1 MKASF
6 LRSILHRALAPA
18 VIASCFVAVGAGC
31 DDGDSH
37 DDFDDEGGEC
47 RKYDRRRPQEEP
59 PVGCAS
65 SAHFILD
72 APGAVQPG
80 VDPSSLW
87 VRACID
93 ATCVDRPLFSGDP
106 ELDRGEGSFGFDLA
120 LAGLACG
127 RQLNIAAIS
136 LYDKIANAPLYTDV
150 RAVSMACKA
159 DSCRLPPLEFKAP
172 DEAFRCGQRG
182 TFIELVSPDA
192 IALVPDAQPFAVV
205 CVDDLCSEPIAVPT
219 GSAGIEAGLA
229 IDVFIQGVERSSVE
243 ATKHQ
248 ARLVVSSASDAE
260 TFSQSFELLLSPTAS
275 FTCSS
280 ERAPDFVLPLRPEM
294 FGSSNPGGGRPPPY
308 VPDTDGEGGAGGE
321 AGGSGGEAG
330 GGSGEAGAGGEGGAS
345 GGSAGSGSAGG
356 TTGTP

>member
-31 DDGDSH
+31 DDGDSY
-37 DDFDDEGGEC
+37 DDFEAEGGGC
-47 RKYDRRRPQEEP
+47 RKSGRRRPQEEP
-59 PVGCAS
+59 PAGCAS
-65 SAHFILD
+65 FAHFILD
-72 APGAVQPG
+72 APGVAQPG

-93 ATCVDRPLFSGDP
+93 AICVDRPLFSGTP
-106 ELDRGEGSFGFDLA
+106 ELDRGKSSFGFDV
-120 LAGLACG
+120 GLDGLTCG
-127 RQLNIAAIS
+127 QQLNLAAIS
-136 LYDKIANAPLYTDV
+136 LYDTVANAPLYTDV

-172 DEAFRCGQRG
+172 DDAFRCEQRG
-182 TFIELVSPDA
+182 AFIELVSPDA
-192 IALVPDAQPFAVV
+192 IALVPDAQPLAVV
-205 CVDDLCSEPIAVPT
+205 CIDDLCSEPITVPT
-219 GSAGIEAGLA
+219 GSSGIEAGLT
-229 IDVFIQGVERSSVE
+229 IDVFLQDVERSRVE

-248 ARLVVSSASDAE
+248 ARLVVSSARDAE
-260 TFSQSFELLLSPTAS
+260 TFSESFELLLNPAAS
-275 FTCSS
+275 FACSS
-280 ERAPDFVLPLRPEM
+280 ERTPDIVLPLRPDM

-308 VPDTDGEGGAGGE
+308 VPDTDGGAGGAGG
-321 AGGSGGEAG
+321 GAG